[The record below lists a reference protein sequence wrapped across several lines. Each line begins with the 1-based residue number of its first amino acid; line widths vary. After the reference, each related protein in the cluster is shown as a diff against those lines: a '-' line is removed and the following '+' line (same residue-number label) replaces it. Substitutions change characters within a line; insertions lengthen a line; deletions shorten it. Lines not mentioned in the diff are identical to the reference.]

1 MVLFESKPGE
11 NKPSRVVMNYAA
23 FFASLTTIAG
33 ALVGMLIF
41 LFSIKTDMEVIKSQH
56 ERRIS
61 NLEFEYKDIKD
72 RQWDFN
78 TRIKSNENKIED
90 YLQHNQ

>member
-1 MVLFESKPGE
+1 MVAFEYE
-11 NKPSRVVMNYAA
+11 NGKTKPSKVIMNYAA
-23 FFASLTTIAG
+23 FMASLTTIAG

-61 NLEFEYKDIKD
+61 NLEYEYKDIKN

-90 YLQHNQ
+90 YFNKK